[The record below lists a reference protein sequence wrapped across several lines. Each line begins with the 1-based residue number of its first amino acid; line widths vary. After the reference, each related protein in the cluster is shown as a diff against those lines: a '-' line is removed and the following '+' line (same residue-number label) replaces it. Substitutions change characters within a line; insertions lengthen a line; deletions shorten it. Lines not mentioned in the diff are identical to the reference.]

1 MKAKMIKNKNIYA
14 LSFLFLLILFTSS
27 LCAEETEEI
36 KIPKDSLVLQG
47 GLEWR
52 ICPKDK
58 PIKGNINNLKNT
70 KIYHLPDA
78 SAYKRTNPENCF
90 ETETEAIQAGFRK
103 SFH

>member
-1 MKAKMIKNKNIYA
+1 MKIQNIYA
-14 LSFLFLLILFTSS
+14 LSCLFLFLSALSLKAAEEEILTPKDNLILR
-27 LCAEETEEI
+27 
-36 KIPKDSLVLQG
+36 G

-90 ETETEAIQAGFRK
+90 KTEIEAIEAGFRK
-103 SFH
+103 SLH

>member
-1 MKAKMIKNKNIYA
+1 MKIQNIYA
-14 LSFLFLLILFTSS
+14 LSFLFLFLSALS
-27 LCAEETEEI
+27 LKAAEQEI
-36 KIPKDSLVLQG
+36 SIPKDNLILRG

-90 ETETEAIQAGFRK
+90 KTEMEAIEAGFRK
-103 SFH
+103 SLH

>member
-1 MKAKMIKNKNIYA
+1 MKIQNIYA
-14 LSFLFLLILFTSS
+14 LSCLFLFLSVFRLEA
-27 LCAEETEEI
+27 AEQEI
-36 KIPKDSLVLQG
+36 SIPKDNLILQG

-90 ETETEAIQAGFRK
+90 KTEIEAIEAGFRK
-103 SFH
+103 SLH

>member
-1 MKAKMIKNKNIYA
+1 MKAKIKNKNIYG
-14 LSFLFLLILFTSS
+14 LSFVVLLILFSSS
-27 LCAEETEEI
+27 LLAEENEEI

-70 KIYHLPDA
+70 KIYHLPTA

-90 ETETEAIQAGFRK
+90 KTEVEAIQAGFRK
-103 SFH
+103 SLH